1 MNTRYTK
8 GRGKYRRQDD
18 DLTIEH
24 HFRIGIFIVAIDFQL
39 QELKI
44 RFSELTTELV
54 ILSSALNLKDAF
66 RLFKIVHI
74 CNLVKKYYP
83 QDFTEHEQELLQSQ
97 LQHYEHDVIKHP
109 DFQNMST
116 ISELCRGLQIS
127 GKSKIYFLIDRLI
140 RLVLTLP
147 ISRATT
153 ERAFSAMKLL
163 KTRLRNRIEDAFLAD
178 NMIVYIEKE
187 IAGNF
192 IIEMIMD

>member
-1 MNTRYTK
+1 M
-8 GRGKYRRQDD
+8 
-18 DLTIEH
+18 
-24 HFRIGIFIVAIDFQL
+24 
-39 QELKI
+39 QELKS

-54 ILSSALNLKDAF
+54 ILSSALNPNDTF

-83 QDFTEHEQELLQSQ
+83 QDFTEHEHEQELLESQ
-97 LQHYEHDVIKHP
+97 LQHYELDVIKHP

-127 GKSKIYFLIDRLI
+127 GKSNIYFFIDKLI

-147 ISRATT
+147 ISTATT

-163 KTRLRNRIEDAFLAD
+163 KTRFRNRMDDEFLAD
-178 NMIVYIEKE
+178 NMIVYIENE

-192 IIEMIMD
+192 TIEMIMDEFYSMKNRHQA